1 MALKTILV
9 TGGLGYLGGR
19 ICEYL
24 SNLKFNVVIATS
36 RQNATLPKSL
46 SECSLVLIDLENY
59 DILLRACKGVDCI
72 IHLSSLNA
80 QECDRD
86 PKAALLINGFGTL
99 NLLNAAKKM
108 GVTKFIYFS
117 TAHVYGSPLQGMIDE
132 NSTTR
137 PIHDY
142 AITHRLAEDYV
153 LQANFNKDITSSIL
167 RLTNSVGSPLNSK
180 ANCWMLVVNDLC
192 KQTVLNQS
200 MELHSD
206 ELVQRD
212 FIPISTVCS
221 TVVDVLTSDVLD
233 GEIANISS
241 SVVLTLRELTNLI
254 ADRSEVVLGFRP
266 NINFKRLPKGKPL
279 ESLFISNSKLKS
291 SGCIIDT
298 DLSYEIDQLLLN
310 CNQWFAQ

>member
-1 MALKTILV
+1 MVLIS
-9 TGGLGYLGGR
+9 GGLGYLGGR
-19 ICEYL
+19 IAKYLLDSGFQVRIGSSRSHPDVPSDLLSCEIVICDL
-24 SNLKFNVVIATS
+24 SDKRS
-36 RQNATLPKSL
+36 
-46 SECSLVLIDLENY
+46 LEN
-59 DILLRACKGVDCI
+59 ACKNVSSI
-72 IHLSSLNA
+72 IHLASLNA
-80 QECDRD
+80 QECDHD
-86 PKAALLINGFGTL
+86 PEAALLINGLGTL

-108 GVTKFIYFS
+108 GVTKFVYFS
-117 TAHVYGSPLQGMIDE
+117 TAHVYGSPLQGIIDE
-132 NSTTR
+132 NSTPR

-153 LQANFNKDITSSIL
+153 LQANSNKDITGSIL

-279 ESLFISNSKLKS
+279 ESLFILNSKLKS

>member
-1 MALKTILV
+1 MVLIS
-9 TGGLGYLGGR
+9 GGLGYLGGR
-19 ICEYL
+19 IAKYLLDSGFQVRIGSSRSHPDVPSDLLSCEIVICDL
-24 SNLKFNVVIATS
+24 SDKRS
-36 RQNATLPKSL
+36 
-46 SECSLVLIDLENY
+46 LEN
-59 DILLRACKGVDCI
+59 ACKNVSSI
-72 IHLSSLNA
+72 IHLASLNA
-80 QECDRD
+80 QECDHD
-86 PKAALLINGFGTL
+86 PEAALLINGLGTL

-108 GVTKFIYFS
+108 GVTKFVYFS
-117 TAHVYGSPLQGMIDE
+117 TAHVYGSPLQGIIDE
-132 NSTTR
+132 NSTPR

-153 LQANFNKDITSSIL
+153 LQANSNKDITGSIL

-233 GEIANISS
+233 GEIANVSS
-241 SVVLTLRELTNLI
+241 GKVLTLRELTNLI

>member
-1 MALKTILV
+1 MVLIS
-9 TGGLGYLGGR
+9 GGLGYLGGR
-19 ICEYL
+19 IAKYLLDSGFQVRIGSSRSHPDVPSDLLSCEIVICDL
-24 SNLKFNVVIATS
+24 SDKRS
-36 RQNATLPKSL
+36 
-46 SECSLVLIDLENY
+46 LEN
-59 DILLRACKGVDCI
+59 ACKNVSSI
-72 IHLSSLNA
+72 IHLASLNA
-80 QECDRD
+80 QECDHD
-86 PKAALLINGFGTL
+86 PEAALLINGLGTL

-108 GVTKFIYFS
+108 GVTKFVYFS
-117 TAHVYGSPLQGMIDE
+117 TAHVYGSPLQGIIDE
-132 NSTTR
+132 NSTPR

-153 LQANFNKDITSSIL
+153 LQANSNKDITGSIL

-291 SGCIIDT
+291 SGFIIDT
-298 DLSYEIDQLLLN
+298 DLSYEIDRLLLN
-310 CNQWFAQ
+310 CKKWFAQ

>member
-1 MALKTILV
+1 MVLIS
-9 TGGLGYLGGR
+9 GGLGYLGGR
-19 ICEYL
+19 IAKYLLDSGFQVRIGSSQSHPDVPSDLLSCEIVICDL
-24 SNLKFNVVIATS
+24 SDKRS
-36 RQNATLPKSL
+36 
-46 SECSLVLIDLENY
+46 LEN
-59 DILLRACKGVDCI
+59 ACKNVSSI
-72 IHLSSLNA
+72 IHLASLNA
-80 QECDRD
+80 QECDHD
-86 PKAALLINGFGTL
+86 PEAALLINGLGTL

-108 GVTKFIYFS
+108 GVTKFVYFS
-117 TAHVYGSPLQGMIDE
+117 TAHVYGSPLQGIIDE
-132 NSTTR
+132 NSTPR
-137 PIHDY
+137 PMHDY

-153 LQANFNKDITSSIL
+153 LQANSDKDITGSIL

-180 ANCWMLVVNDLC
+180 ENCWMLVVNDLC
-192 KQTVLNQS
+192 KQTALNHS

-221 TVVDVLTSDVLD
+221 TVVDVLTTDVLD
-233 GEIANISS
+233 GEIANVSS
-241 SVVLTLRELTNLI
+241 GTVLTLRELTNLI

-291 SGCIIDT
+291 SGFIIDT

-310 CNQWFAQ
+310 CNQWFAP

>member
-1 MALKTILV
+1 MVLIS
-9 TGGLGYLGGR
+9 GGLGYLGGR
-19 ICEYL
+19 IAKYLLDSGFQVKIGSSRSHPDVPSDLLSCEIVICDL
-24 SNLKFNVVIATS
+24 SDKRS
-36 RQNATLPKSL
+36 
-46 SECSLVLIDLENY
+46 LEN
-59 DILLRACKGVDCI
+59 ACKNVSSI
-72 IHLSSLNA
+72 IHLASLNA
-80 QECDRD
+80 QECDHD
-86 PKAALLINGFGTL
+86 PEAALLINGLGTL

-108 GVTKFIYFS
+108 GVTKFVYFS
-117 TAHVYGSPLQGMIDE
+117 TAHVYGSPLQGIIDE
-132 NSTTR
+132 NSTPR

-153 LQANFNKDITSSIL
+153 LQANSNKDITGSIL

>member
-1 MALKTILV
+1 MVLIS
-9 TGGLGYLGGR
+9 GGLGYLGGR
-19 ICEYL
+19 IAKYLLDSGFQVRIGSSQSHPDVPSDLLSCEIVMCDL
-24 SNLKFNVVIATS
+24 SDKRS
-36 RQNATLPKSL
+36 
-46 SECSLVLIDLENY
+46 LEN
-59 DILLRACKGVDCI
+59 ACKNVSSI
-72 IHLSSLNA
+72 IHLASLNA
-80 QECDRD
+80 QECDHD
-86 PKAALLINGFGTL
+86 PEAALLINGLGTL

-108 GVTKFIYFS
+108 GITKFVYFS
-117 TAHVYGSPLQGMIDE
+117 TAHVYGSPLQGIIDE
-132 NSTTR
+132 NSTPR

-153 LQANFNKDITSSIL
+153 LQANSNKDITGSIL

-279 ESLFISNSKLKS
+279 ESLFILNSKLKS

>member
-1 MALKTILV
+1 MVLIS
-9 TGGLGYLGGR
+9 GGLGYLGGR
-19 ICEYL
+19 IAKYLLDSGFQVRIGSSQSHPDVPSDLLSCEIVMCDL
-24 SNLKFNVVIATS
+24 SDKRS
-36 RQNATLPKSL
+36 
-46 SECSLVLIDLENY
+46 LEN
-59 DILLRACKGVDCI
+59 ACKNVSSI
-72 IHLSSLNA
+72 IHLASLNA
-80 QECDRD
+80 QECDHD
-86 PKAALLINGFGTL
+86 PEAALLINGLGTL

-108 GVTKFIYFS
+108 GVTKFVYFS
-117 TAHVYGSPLQGMIDE
+117 TAHVYGSPLQGIIDE
-132 NSTTR
+132 NSTPR

-153 LQANFNKDITSSIL
+153 LQANSNKDITGSIL

-279 ESLFISNSKLKS
+279 ESLFILNSKLKS

>member
-1 MALKTILV
+1 MRKMILIS
-9 TGGLGYLGGR
+9 GGLGYLGGR
-19 ICEYL
+19 IAEHLLNSGFHVRIGSSRINPEIPLSLSSCE
-24 SNLKFNVVIATS
+24 VVICD
-36 RQNATLPKSL
+36 L
-46 SECSLVLIDLENY
+46 SDKRSLEN
-59 DILLRACKGVDCI
+59 ACKNVSSI
-72 IHLSSLNA
+72 IHLASLNA
-80 QECDRD
+80 QECDHD
-86 PKAALLINGFGTL
+86 PEAALLINGLGTL

-108 GVTKFIYFS
+108 GVTKFVYFS
-117 TAHVYGSPLQGMIDE
+117 TAHVYGSPLQGIIDE
-132 NSTTR
+132 NSTPR

-153 LQANFNKDITSSIL
+153 LQANSNKDITGSIL

-233 GEIANISS
+233 GEIANVSS
-241 SVVLTLRELTNLI
+241 GIVLTLRELTNLI

-266 NINFKRLPKGKPL
+266 NINFKRLPKSKPL

>member
-1 MALKTILV
+1 MVLIS
-9 TGGLGYLGGR
+9 GGLGYLGGR
-19 ICEYL
+19 IAKYLLDSGFQVRIGSSRSHPDVPSDLLSCEIVICDL
-24 SNLKFNVVIATS
+24 SDKRS
-36 RQNATLPKSL
+36 
-46 SECSLVLIDLENY
+46 LEN
-59 DILLRACKGVDCI
+59 ACKNVSSI
-72 IHLSSLNA
+72 IHLASLNA
-80 QECDRD
+80 QECDHD
-86 PKAALLINGFGTL
+86 PEAALLINGLGTL

-108 GVTKFIYFS
+108 GVTKFVYFS
-117 TAHVYGSPLQGMIDE
+117 TAHVYGSPLQGIIDE
-132 NSTTR
+132 NSTPR

-153 LQANFNKDITSSIL
+153 LQANSNKDITGSIL

-200 MELHSD
+200 IELHSD
-206 ELVQRD
+206 ELIQRD

-279 ESLFISNSKLKS
+279 ESLFILNSKLKS

>member
-1 MALKTILV
+1 MVLIS
-9 TGGLGYLGGR
+9 GGLGYLGGR
-19 ICEYL
+19 IAKYLLDSGFQVRIGSSQSHPDVPSDLLSCEIVICDL
-24 SNLKFNVVIATS
+24 SDKRS
-36 RQNATLPKSL
+36 
-46 SECSLVLIDLENY
+46 LEN
-59 DILLRACKGVDCI
+59 ACKNVSSI
-72 IHLSSLNA
+72 IHLASLNA
-80 QECDRD
+80 QECDHD
-86 PKAALLINGFGTL
+86 PEAALLINGLGTL

-108 GVTKFIYFS
+108 GVTKFVYFS
-117 TAHVYGSPLQGMIDE
+117 TAHVYGSPLQGIIDE
-132 NSTTR
+132 NSTPR

-153 LQANFNKDITSSIL
+153 LQANSNKDITGSIL

-279 ESLFISNSKLKS
+279 ESLFILNSKLKS

>member
-1 MALKTILV
+1 MVLIS
-9 TGGLGYLGGR
+9 GGLGYLGGR
-19 ICEYL
+19 IAKYLLDSGFQVRIGSSRSHPDVPSDLLSCEIVICDL
-24 SNLKFNVVIATS
+24 SDKRS
-36 RQNATLPKSL
+36 
-46 SECSLVLIDLENY
+46 LEN
-59 DILLRACKGVDCI
+59 ACKNVSSI
-72 IHLSSLNA
+72 IHLASLNA
-80 QECDRD
+80 QECDHD
-86 PKAALLINGFGTL
+86 PEAALLINGLGTL

-108 GVTKFIYFS
+108 GVTKFVYFS
-117 TAHVYGSPLQGMIDE
+117 TAHVYGSPLQGIIDE
-132 NSTTR
+132 NSTPR

-153 LQANFNKDITSSIL
+153 LQANSNKDITGSIL

>member
-1 MALKTILV
+1 MVLIS
-9 TGGLGYLGGR
+9 GGLGYLGGR
-19 ICEYL
+19 IAKYLLDSGFQVRIGSSRSHPDVPSDLLSCEIVICDL
-24 SNLKFNVVIATS
+24 SDKRS
-36 RQNATLPKSL
+36 
-46 SECSLVLIDLENY
+46 LEN
-59 DILLRACKGVDCI
+59 ACKNVSSI
-72 IHLSSLNA
+72 IHLASLNA
-80 QECDRD
+80 QECDHD
-86 PKAALLINGFGTL
+86 PEAALLINGLGTL

-108 GVTKFIYFS
+108 GITKFVYFS
-117 TAHVYGSPLQGMIDE
+117 TAHVYGSPLQGIIDE
-132 NSTTR
+132 NSTPR

-153 LQANFNKDITSSIL
+153 LQANSNKDITGSIL

-233 GEIANISS
+233 GEIANVSS

-266 NINFKRLPKGKPL
+266 NINFKRLPKSKPL